1 MRLRT
6 SKEERAFIEI
16 TVKELRRQINNIL
29 DRMDARDLQKLL
41 WNLQRKER

>member
-1 MRLRT
+1 M
-6 SKEERAFIEI
+6 EI